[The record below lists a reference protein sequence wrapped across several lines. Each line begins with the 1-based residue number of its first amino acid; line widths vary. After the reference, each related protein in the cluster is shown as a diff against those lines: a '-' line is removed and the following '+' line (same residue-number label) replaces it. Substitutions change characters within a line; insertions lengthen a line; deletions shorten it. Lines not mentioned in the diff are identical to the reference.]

1 MTQNG
6 MKINNEITLK
16 ALFLKI
22 LNLKMYEIQINLA
35 NFNRE
40 VLS

>member
-1 MTQNG
+1 